1 MDCPKYM
8 MSEIVQVYIL
18 TLCQRSCKLF
28 TAPQKDMNLSATR
41 IDMLKQIKKRFA
53 LGDVFSAVDLK
64 ELGTR
69 AALDQSLS
77 RLAERGCIVR
87 IATGLYYM
95 PRISSYSQRPLPPSP
110 EQIIQALARKT
121 GSRIMPSGA
130 SLANK
135 LGLSDQVPASYEYL
149 TDGRSKEFRIGAL
162 QIRLRRTAKNLMDL
176 SGTIMGE
183 VYMALRFLGK
193 GQVNVEEVRSRL
205 SQNLSSNDK
214 KQLNRWAPQAP
225 EWMRPIIFNLP
236 S

>member
-1 MDCPKYM
+1 MN
-8 MSEIVQVYIL
+8 QV
-18 TLCQRSCKLF
+18 
-28 TAPQKDMNLSATR
+28 ATR
-41 IDMLKQIKKRFA
+41 IDMFKQIKKRFA
-53 LGDVFSAVDLK
+53 VGDVFSAIDMK
-64 ELGTR
+64 DMRTR
-69 AALDQSLS
+69 AALDQALS
-77 RLAERGCIVR
+77 RLAEKGSINR
-87 IATGLYYM
+87 IATGLYYI

-110 EQIIQALARKT
+110 DQIVQALARKT

-130 SLANK
+130 ILANK

-193 GQVNVEEVRSRL
+193 NQTSVEEVRSRL
-205 SQNLSSNDK
+205 SQNLSLKDK
-214 KQLNRWAPQAP
+214 KQLNRWVPQAP
-225 EWMRPIIFNLP
+225 EWMRPVISNLP